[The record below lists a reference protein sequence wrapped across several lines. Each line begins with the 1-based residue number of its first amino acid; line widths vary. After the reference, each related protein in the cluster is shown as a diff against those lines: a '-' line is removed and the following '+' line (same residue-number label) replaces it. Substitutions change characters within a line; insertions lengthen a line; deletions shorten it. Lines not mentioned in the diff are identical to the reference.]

1 MKGTVVATW
10 MKTCRKLYGN
20 DTVDKVMDSVGWGAS
35 KIFSPIENVDDA
47 QVKEVISLI
56 ASGNNVQVGVLWKEI
71 GLDNINTFSNDYP
84 AFFKH
89 ENVYSFLKSMFDVHV
104 VMTKKFPGAKPPLV
118 TLTPISNRK
127 AIFEYKSQ
135 RGMFDYLKGMI
146 EGSCRYFNEKIEIK
160 EINKTNDSVIFEFTF
175 EKDIYYKKTYKFNK
189 VLSLGFIR
197 NIGVKVGIF
206 TLVFSLISSILLFGA
221 EVPNLIKAFIISTV
235 SAASSYI
242 ATAMLMRPKS
252 LIQEDME
259 RVKNNN
265 YVEDGDI
272 ETGDFFEDMYK
283 ILKDHKK
290 TVRTDFV
297 GFKGV
302 TDEMGTFVSNINNI
316 SDSMNHTS
324 NEISDVVEQV
334 ANCAVSQ
341 AENTEQAVVVL
352 NDNIENLK
360 SIVQSEND
368 NKAELEKAIE
378 KINNS
383 YENVDNTSKN
393 ILDTLEKF
401 QEVKDKGFELQGKAK
416 DITNIV
422 SIVSGISEQT
432 NLLALN
438 ASIEAAR
445 AGEQG
450 RGFAVVAEEV
460 RKLAEQSKNA
470 VEEINSNI
478 VVFAEEIKGLVDKI
492 GSQYEILQ
500 GETKN
505 LEQVRDISYE
515 ATTSVRT
522 VASSMIETINDLSK
536 EADSIATVYDNIES
550 LAAIAEENSASSQE
564 VSASVSNYTNEIKK
578 LINNIHQFR
587 NITESFK
594 AELEKYKI

>member
-1 MKGTVVATW
+1 M
-10 MKTCRKLYGN
+10 
-20 DTVDKVMDSVGWGAS
+20 
-35 KIFSPIENVDDA
+35 
-47 QVKEVISLI
+47 
-56 ASGNNVQVGVLWKEI
+56 
-71 GLDNINTFSNDYP
+71 
-84 AFFKH
+84 
-89 ENVYSFLKSMFDVHV
+89 KSMFDVHV

-135 RGMFDYLKGMI
+135 RGMFDYLAGMI
-146 EGSCRYFNEKIEIK
+146 EGSSRFFNEKIEIR
-160 EINKTNDSVIFEFTF
+160 EINKTNDSVTFEFTF
-175 EKDIYYKKTYKFNK
+175 DKDIYYKKVYKFNK
-189 VLSLGFIR
+189 LISLGFI
-197 NIGVKVGIF
+197 NDISAKVGVF
-206 TLVFSLISSILLFGA
+206 TLILSLIGCVSLFGFG
-221 EVPNLIKAFIISTV
+221 VSNLIKGSILSIISAV
-235 SAASSYI
+235 SSYI

-252 LIQEDME
+252 LIQEDMD
-259 RVKNNN
+259 RVCNNN
-265 YVEDGDI
+265 YIEDGDI

-283 ILKDHKK
+283 LLKQHKK
-290 TVRTDFV
+290 TVRADFV

-302 TDEMGTFVSNINNI
+302 TDEMGTFVTNINNI

-450 RGFAVVAEEV
+450 RGFAVVADEV
-460 RKLAEQSKNA
+460 RKLAEQSKSA

-478 VVFAEEIKGLVDKI
+478 VMFAEEIKGLVDKI

-522 VASSMIETINDLSK
+522 VASSMIQTINELSK

-578 LINNIHQFR
+578 LINNIHEFR

-594 AELEKYKI
+594 EELGKYKI

>member
-10 MKTCRKLYGN
+10 MRTCRKLYSN
-20 DTVDKVMDSVGWGAS
+20 DTVDKAMDLVGWGAS
-35 KIFSPIENVDDA
+35 KIFSPIENVDDTK
-47 QVKEVISLI
+47 VKEAISLI
-56 ASGNNVQVGVLWKEI
+56 ARENNIEVKKVWKEI
-71 GLDNINTFSNDYP
+71 GLDNINTFCKDYP
-84 AFFKH
+84 AFFQH
-89 ENVYSFLKSMFDVHV
+89 ENAYSFLKSMFDVHV

-118 TLTPISNRK
+118 TLTPVSNRK

-135 RGMFDYLKGMI
+135 RGMFDYLEGMI
-146 EGSCRYFNEKIEIK
+146 EGSFKFFNEKPQIK
-160 EINKTNDSVIFEFTF
+160 EINRTNDSATFEFTF
-175 EKDIYYKKTYKFNK
+175 DRDIYYKKVYKFNK
-189 VLSLGFIR
+189 LLSLGIIKD
-197 NIGVKVGIF
+197 IGLKVGIF
-206 TLVFSLISSILLFGA
+206 TLIFSLISSILLFGKS
-221 EVPNLIKAFIISTV
+221 NLIQALIISVV
-235 SAASSYI
+235 SAISSYI
-242 ATAMLMRPKS
+242 AASILVRPKS
-252 LIQEDME
+252 LIEEDME
-259 RVKNNN
+259 RIKNND
-265 YVEDGDI
+265 YIEDGDI

-283 ILKDHKK
+283 LLKQHKK
-290 TVRTDFV
+290 TVRADFV

-302 TDEMGTFVSNINNI
+302 TDEMGTFVKNINTI

-324 NEISDVVEQV
+324 NEISDVVEQL

-341 AENTEQAVVVL
+341 AENTENAVAVL

-368 NKAELEKAIE
+368 NKEELEKAID

-460 RKLAEQSKNA
+460 RKLAEQSKDA
-470 VEEINSNI
+470 VEEINTNI
-478 VVFAEEIKGLVDKI
+478 VMFAEEIRGLVDKI

-505 LEQVRDISYE
+505 LEEVRDISYE

-522 VASSMIETINDLSK
+522 VASSMIETINELSK
-536 EADSIATVYDNIES
+536 EADSISTVYDNIES

-578 LINNIHQFR
+578 LIDNIHEFK

-594 AELEKYKI
+594 SELGKYKI